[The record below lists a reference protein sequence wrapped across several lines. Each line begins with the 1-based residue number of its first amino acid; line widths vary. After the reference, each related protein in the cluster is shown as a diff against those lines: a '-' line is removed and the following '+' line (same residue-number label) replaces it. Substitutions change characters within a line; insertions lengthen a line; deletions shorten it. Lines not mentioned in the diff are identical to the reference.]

1 MTTKEYLYQLRNIDK
16 RIQDKLLESM
26 EWREIA
32 MSNSINIPEV
42 NVQSSPK
49 QDVMADA
56 VAKAVDYEREA
67 SQIAVKMTELKY
79 NIIKQIDGINDEAT
93 YNVLK
98 EHFVQQV
105 GIGTMADKY
114 LVSYNCMKYRIKNA
128 IAVFE
133 KKYGNKWDRIL

>member
-16 RIQDKLLESM
+16 RIQDKLRESI

-42 NVQSSPK
+42 SVQSSPK

-67 SQIAVKMTELKY
+67 SQIAVQMTELKY
-79 NIIKQIDGINDEAT
+79 KIIRQIDGITDEPT

-105 GIGTMADKY
+105 GIGTLADKY
-114 LVSYNCMKYRIKNA
+114 YVSYNCMKYRIKNA
-128 IAVFE
+128 IKVFE
-133 KKYGNKWDRIL
+133 KEYGSNW

>member
-1 MTTKEYLYQLRNIDK
+1 MTTKEYLYQLKNIDR

-32 MSNSINIPEV
+32 MSNSIQIPEV
-42 NVQSSPK
+42 NVQASPK

-67 SQIAVKMTELKY
+67 SQIAVQMTELKY
-79 NIIKQIDGINDEAT
+79 TIIRQIDGIDDEVA
-93 YNVLK
+93 YNMLK

-114 LVSYNCMKYRIKNA
+114 FVSYNCMKYRIKNA
-128 IAVFE
+128 IGVFE
-133 KKYGNKWDRIL
+133 KKYGSKW

>member
-1 MTTKEYLYQLRNIDK
+1 MTTKEYLYQLKNIDR

-32 MSNSINIPEV
+32 MSNSIQISEV
-42 NVQSSPK
+42 NVQASPK

-67 SQIAVKMTELKY
+67 SQIAVQMTELKY
-79 NIIKQIDGINDEAT
+79 TIIRQIDGIDDEVA
-93 YNVLK
+93 YNMLK

-114 LVSYNCMKYRIKNA
+114 FVSYNCMKYRIKNA
-128 IAVFE
+128 IGVFE
-133 KKYGNKWDRIL
+133 KKYGSKW

>member
-1 MTTKEYLYQLRNIDK
+1 MTTKEYLYQLKNIDR
-16 RIQDKLLESM
+16 RIQDKLFESM

-32 MSNSINIPEV
+32 MSNSIQIPEV
-42 NVQSSPK
+42 NVQASPK

-67 SQIAVKMTELKY
+67 SQIAVQMTELKY
-79 NIIKQIDGINDEAT
+79 TIIRQIDGIDDEVA
-93 YNVLK
+93 YNMLK

-114 LVSYNCMKYRIKNA
+114 FVSYNCMKYRIKNA
-128 IAVFE
+128 IGVFE
-133 KKYGNKWDRIL
+133 KKYGSKW